1 MSKNDLGR
9 PAKHPFCVT
18 FPCRGCKNISK
29 PQNVCLCW
37 QSSEVGSGPRTL
49 LVFIGA
55 EVFSYPLACVC
66 VQENQCKE
74 CKLFIHYFKCVTK
87 LLYFF
92 WQLPGEKIKTQKTN
106 YHCNCNVINVSIPAY
121 SILFFSFS
129 LVKWTK
135 IKINVISLLFWI
147 HSGEKISISLKKKT
161 KMKRD
166 IGVAVPHRFAFHLPK
181 LDNRGWVNS
190 HYFHRI
196 NRDSAKQ
203 MYLSLPVCCNGITH
217 RIWS

>member
-18 FPCRGCKNISK
+18 FPCRGCKNK
-29 PQNVCLCW
+29 PQDVAL
-37 QSSEVGSGPRTL
+37 
-49 LVFIGA
+49 
-55 EVFSYPLACVC
+55 
-66 VQENQCKE
+66 
-74 CKLFIHYFKCVTK
+74 KC
-87 LLYFF
+87 YIFFF
-92 WQLPGEKIKTQKTN
+92 WQLPGGEKSKKQTITATATLSMLASQ
-106 YHCNCNVINVSIPAY
+106 HIAF
-121 SILFFSFS
+121 FFSFS

-181 LDNRGWVNS
+181 LDNRG
-190 HYFHRI
+190 
-196 NRDSAKQ
+196 
-203 MYLSLPVCCNGITH
+203 
-217 RIWS
+217 